1 MNQSEKPKFE
11 QEWQRAFESAAETPP
26 PAAWDAIEKRL
37 DAEGAAVVP
46 LLWWKNPKVWYA
58 AAAVAA
64 LLLVSWPILESY
76 NKDSDE
82 TATHLAAERTSSP
95 GSSGKVESPSVAA
108 PGMATPS
115 VATAGTESKADERM
129 VKAENADKVP
139 FVAPPLAI
147 GRSPEQIAIGARN
160 QPDAAA
166 GQNPAAVGESLPSA
180 FTDSPSLTGVPK
192 DVRASGVETKYD
204 QSKTLL
210 NVTPTPDA
218 LTPRTPTIIVIT
230 QTTRKI
236 PAGAE
241 ASGDLN
247 RVIMGSSTVPLRTK
261 ALTQSIAALSSV
273 NELGNLDINL
283 RKPAV
288 RNDLAVLETAAA
300 ARPKHSRVRE
310 FWAGLGLMPA
320 AFNPKMNV
328 TSAPQA
334 FANAN
339 ASRQAL
345 SNTSQARLSYAVQA
359 QAGKQLSKHWSV
371 ETGVSYLQG
380 NSTFASDGYV
390 LNAVTSQSANVLED
404 ALYSNSVGFNSTSKT
419 PGATPNLDLS
429 TGSYIDFEQR
439 TSNDYR
445 YVQLPVQAG
454 YTLNPDGKLNY
465 TVLGGVVANLFL
477 QNEIKNKAGYVFAN
491 TADDGLYRALNWSA
505 ATGVRVNY
513 RLSDHWNASLT
524 GSYQKAI
531 ASILKGDG
539 VLDSRPQLYGMSWG
553 VRYVF

>member
-26 PAAWDAIEKRL
+26 PAAWNAIEKRL
-37 DAEGAAVVP
+37 DAQETAVVP
-46 LLWWKNPKVWYA
+46 LWWWKNPQLWYA

-64 LLLVSWPILESY
+64 LLLVSWPILETY
-76 NKDSDE
+76 NKDGGE
-82 TATHLAAERTSSP
+82 TATRLAVENPSP
-95 GSSGKVESPSVAA
+95 PGLSDQVEL
-108 PGMATPS
+108 PS
-115 VATAGTESKADERM
+115 VATPGVATPDLVTTDAVSKENERM
-129 VKAENADKVP
+129 VKAGNTDVTPVVES
-139 FVAPPLAI
+139 PLATSKPFE
-147 GRSPEQIAIGARN
+147 RIAIGGKN
-160 QPDAAA
+160 QPDAAR
-166 GQNPAAVGESLPSA
+166 QNSTVNGKNLPAASA
-180 FTDSPSLTGVPK
+180 DSPSLAEVSK
-192 DVRASGVETKYD
+192 DAGASSAETKIG

-210 NVTPTPDA
+210 NATPTPSA
-218 LTPRTPTIIVIT
+218 LVPPAPTVIVIT

-241 ASGDLN
+241 AADELN

-261 ALTQSIAALSSV
+261 ALTQSIAALSPV
-273 NELGNLDINL
+273 DGLAKLDVSLPQPFIN
-283 RKPAV
+283 
-288 RNDLAVLETAAA
+288 NDLEITNA

-320 AFNPKMNV
+320 AFNPKINV
-328 TSAPQA
+328 TSAPRA

-339 ASRQAL
+339 AGRQSL
-345 SNTSQARLSYAVQA
+345 SNASQARLSYAVQA

-390 LNAVTSQSANVLED
+390 LDAVTSQSTNVLEN
-404 ALYSNSVGFNSTSKT
+404 ALYSNSVGFNNSSKSQ
-419 PGATPNLDLS
+419 GIAPNFDLS

-477 QNEIKNKAGYVFAN
+477 QNEIKNKAGYVSAN
-491 TADDGLYRALNWSA
+491 TADDGLYRVLNWSA

-539 VLDSRPQLYGMSWG
+539 VLESRPQLYGMSWG

>member
-11 QEWQRAFESAAETPP
+11 QAWQRAFEPAAETPP

-37 DAEGAAVVP
+37 NAQEATVVP
-46 LLWWKNPKVWYA
+46 LSWWNNPKVWYA

-64 LLLVSWPILESY
+64 LLLLSWPVLESY
-76 NKDSDE
+76 EKDSGE
-82 TATHLAAERTSSP
+82 TTTQLAAEKSSSP
-95 GSSGKVESPSVAA
+95 IPSGEAKSPGVAA
-108 PGMATPS
+108 PGVATP
-115 VATAGTESKADERM
+115 GPESKADERI
-129 VKAENADKVP
+129 VTVENTEEI
-139 FVAPPLAI
+139 PPAALPLTVTE
-147 GRSPEQIAIGARN
+147 SPERVAIATHD
-160 QPDAAA
+160 P
-166 GQNPAAVGESLPSA
+166 AVGESLPPA
-180 FTDSPSLTGVPK
+180 LADSPSLAEVPK
-192 DVRASGVETKYD
+192 DAKVSGIETKFG

-210 NVTPTPDA
+210 NATPTPDA

-236 PAGAE
+236 PADSA
-241 ASGDLN
+241 GDLE

-261 ALTQSIAALSSV
+261 TLTQSIAALSPMAD
-273 NELGNLDINL
+273 LAKLDV
-283 RKPAV
+283 RFQKPLV
-288 RNDLAVLETAAA
+288 SNDLAILETTAT
-300 ARPKHSRVRE
+300 ARPRRSRVRE

-339 ASRQAL
+339 ASRQSL
-345 SNTSQARLSYAVQA
+345 SNANQARLSYAVQA

-380 NSTFASDGYV
+380 NSTFESGGYV
-390 LNAVTSQSANVLED
+390 LDAVTSQSANVLED
-404 ALYSNSVGFNSTSKT
+404 ALFSNAAYNNYAAA
-419 PGATPNLDLS
+419 PGLTTTFDKS

-477 QNEIKNKAGYVFAN
+477 QNEIKNKAGYISAN

-539 VLDSRPQLYGMSWG
+539 VLESRPQLYGMAWG

>member
-11 QEWQRAFESAAETPP
+11 QAWQQAFESAAETPP
-26 PAAWDAIEKRL
+26 PAAWDAIEARL
-37 DAEGAAVVP
+37 DAQEAAVVP

-76 NKDSDE
+76 DNDE
-82 TATHLAAERTSSP
+82 RATQLAAENSTLPVPSA
-95 GSSGKVESPSVAA
+95 KVESPGVTTPGAA
-108 PGMATPS
+108 MSGS
-115 VATAGTESKADERM
+115 ESQ
-129 VKAENADKVP
+129 ADKQKAGRENTAEAP
-139 FVAPPLAI
+139 FVVPPLTLSK
-147 GRSPEQIAIGARN
+147 SPERF
-160 QPDAAA
+160 
-166 GQNPAAVGESLPSA
+166 AVGESRPSASAVLPSPTETVKDA
-180 FTDSPSLTGVPK
+180 GVSGIETGFGQSENPSN
-192 DVRASGVETKYD
+192 A
-204 QSKTLL
+204 
-210 NVTPTPDA
+210 TPTPEV
-218 LTPRTPTIIVIT
+218 LVPRTPTIIVIT
-230 QTTRKI
+230 QTTRKV
-236 PAGAE
+236 PVGADAAE
-241 ASGDLN
+241 ELN

-261 ALTQSIAALSSV
+261 VLTRSIAALSPV
-273 NELGNLDINL
+273 DGLTALNIDL

-288 RNDLAVLETAAA
+288 RNDLAILEATAAPSK
-300 ARPKHSRVRE
+300 RSRVRE

-320 AFNPKMNV
+320 AFNPQMNV
-328 TSAPQA
+328 TSAPRA

-339 ASRQAL
+339 AGRQSL
-345 SNTSQARLSYAVQA
+345 SNASQARLSYAVQA
-359 QAGKQLSKHWSV
+359 QAGKQLSKRWSI

-390 LNAVTSQSANVLED
+390 LDAVTSQSANVLQD
-404 ALYSNSVGFNSTSKT
+404 ALYSNNVTNVAKS
-419 PGATPNLDLS
+419 PGIAPGLDLS

-465 TVLGGVVANLFL
+465 TVLGGVIANLFL
-477 QNEIKNKAGYVFAN
+477 QNEIKNKAGYISAN
-491 TADDGLYRALNWSA
+491 TANDGLYRALNWSA

-539 VLDSRPQLYGMSWG
+539 VLDARPQLYGMSWG